1 MAQDGKELT
10 VSDIEY
16 KIQERME
23 YLERNGEL
31 IKLKELGKLMNWILC
46 GDDY

>member
-1 MAQDGKELT
+1 MDEKDKELT
-10 VSDIEY
+10 AHDIEC

-23 YLERNGEL
+23 YLEQIGDMVRL
-31 IKLKELGKLMNWILC
+31 AELGKLMDWILC